1 MKTAMVIALFAA
13 AMFLDYIPGWKSRKK
28 RGNLVYSML
37 LTISFII
44 LFLFS
49 VDVKLPSPSIVI
61 QDFIET
67 MIPLK

>member
-13 AMFLDYIPGWKSRKK
+13 AVFLDYIPGWKSRNK
-28 RGNLVYSML
+28 RGKLVYGL
-37 LTISFII
+37 LFAVGFLI